1 MIKLEVEDVNSI
13 NLMQKSVGYREGYPT
28 GPLFSY
34 RYAGLDAEGLPQA
47 YNKEGEL
54 ISGDDL
60 YTLDEDDEVYSGTTI
75 PVYYGALTNRFV
87 YKDWELSFM
96 FVYNFGNKMRKQ
108 CVALNGRLTEN
119 LYKDFDKR
127 WRQPGDEA
135 YTDIPKYSVY
145 SSSVDFTPYYRA
157 DRNVLDAS
165 YVKLRDLTLTYRVPS
180 ELCRKFYAE
189 SARINLQ
196 VGNLFYWAANG
207 EDIDPEAYS
216 YSSFYDNYQEK
227 FGPTYS
233 IGVNINF

>member
-1 MIKLEVEDVNSI
+1 M
-13 NLMQKSVGYREGYPT
+13 
-28 GPLFSY
+28 FSY

-47 YNKEGEL
+47 YNKEGKL

-135 YTDIPKYSVY
+135 YTDIPRYSVY

-207 EDIDPEAYS
+207 EDIDPEAYA
-216 YSSFYDNYQEK
+216 YSGFYNNYQEK

-233 IGVNINF
+233 VGVNINL